1 MVVFE
6 LSMPNIGSW
15 NNKWTGNNKKHIRCK
30 KECEVP
36 KDLIG
41 KNFYYSWS
49 DGWTA
54 CITVRKVNCK
64 EARKLLKLSSGF
76 CGYDW
81 MISSIIQNGCI
92 TINNDKFGRSK
103 KI

>member
-1 MVVFE
+1 MIVFE

-15 NNKWTGNNKKHIRCK
+15 NNKWTGNNKKHIKCK
-30 KECEVP
+30 KEYEVP
-36 KDLIG
+36 KNLID

-54 CITVRKVNCK
+54 CITVRKVNYK
-64 EARKLLKLSSGF
+64 EAKKLLKLSSGF

-81 MISSIIQNGCI
+81 MISSIIQNGYI
-92 TINNDKFGRSK
+92 KTSNAEEAK
-103 KI
+103 